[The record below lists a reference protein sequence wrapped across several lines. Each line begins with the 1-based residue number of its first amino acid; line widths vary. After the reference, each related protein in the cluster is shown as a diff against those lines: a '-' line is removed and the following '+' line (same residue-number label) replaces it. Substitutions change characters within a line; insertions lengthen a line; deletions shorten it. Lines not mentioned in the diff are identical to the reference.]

1 MKMIG
6 SLLSLKCQTKGADM
20 KINLGGKVALVC
32 ASTRGLGYACA
43 LGIAEAGGE
52 VIITGR
58 TLSGLEHAK
67 SQLIASAAEKGVSAS
82 VHTMVVDLDDR
93 SAFDAFLADLKNY
106 PEVDILVANSGG
118 PAPGDFNSFSSIVE
132 FEQKCSEITYAA
144 SSLIKYVL
152 PKMREKNWGRIIN
165 ISSIG
170 LAKPITGLAV
180 SNASRA
186 HLAGLMTGIANENAS
201 YGVTLNTILPGI
213 IWTDRQRS
221 LTQHDAEVNN
231 ISLDE
236 MIQRKASS
244 VPAGKMGEPKDVGN
258 LVTFLSSDYSGY
270 INSQNIAVDGGFL
283 GLLR

>member
-1 MKMIG
+1 MTG
-6 SLLSLKCQTKGADM
+6 SLLSLNFQKKDNDM
-20 KINLGGKVALVC
+20 QINLEGKVALVC

-43 LGIAEAGGE
+43 LGIVRAGGE

-58 TLSGLEHAK
+58 TQSGLEHAK
-67 SQLIASAAEKGVSAS
+67 SQLVASVAEEGVDAS

-93 SAFDAFLADLKNY
+93 SAFDRFLVDLENC
-106 PEVDILVANSGG
+106 PDVDILVANSGG
-118 PAPGDFNSFSSIVE
+118 PAPGDFNSFSSVAE
-132 FEQKCSEITYAA
+132 FEQKCSDITYAA

-152 PKMREKNWGRIIN
+152 PNMREKSWGRIIN

-186 HLAGLMTGIANENAS
+186 HLAGLMTGIANENAAF
-201 YGVTLNTILPGI
+201 GVTLNTVLPGI

-221 LTQHDAEVNN
+221 LTQHDAEVND
-231 ISLDE
+231 ISLEE
-236 MIQRKASS
+236 MIERKSS
-244 VPAGKMGEPKDVGN
+244 SIPTGKMGEPEDVGN
-258 LVTFLSSDYSGY
+258 LVTFLSSDYAGY

>member
-1 MKMIG
+1 M
-6 SLLSLKCQTKGADM
+6 QV
-20 KINLGGKVALVC
+20 NLEGKVALVC
-32 ASTRGLGYACA
+32 ASTRGLGYASA
-43 LGIAEAGGE
+43 LGIVKAGGE

-67 SQLIASAAEKGVSAS
+67 SKLVDLAAKEGLSAS
-82 VHTMVVDLDDR
+82 VYTMAVDLDDR
-93 SAFDAFLADLKNY
+93 SSFDRFLIDLKDY
-106 PEVDILVANSGG
+106 PDVDILVANSGG
-118 PAPGDFNSFSSIVE
+118 PAPGDFNSFSSVVE
-132 FEQKCSEITYAA
+132 FEQKCSEITYAT

-152 PKMREKNWGRIIN
+152 PNMREKRWGRIIN

-186 HLAGLMTGIANENAS
+186 HLAGLMVGIANENAS
-201 YGVTLNTILPGI
+201 FGVTLNTVLPGI

-231 ISLDE
+231 ISLEE
-236 MIQRKASS
+236 MIERKSLS
-244 VPAGKMGEPKDVGN
+244 IPTGKMGEPDDVGN
-258 LVTFLSSDYSGY
+258 LVTFLSSDYAAY

>member
-1 MKMIG
+1 
-6 SLLSLKCQTKGADM
+6 M
-20 KINLGGKVALVC
+20 KINLDGKVALVC

-43 LGIAEAGGE
+43 LGILKAGGE

-67 SQLIASAAEKGVSAS
+67 SQLIASVADDVQSAC
-82 VHTMVVDLDDR
+82 VHSMVVDLDERLSFDR
-93 SAFDAFLADLKNY
+93 FLEDLRNY
-106 PEVDILVANSGG
+106 PDVDILVTNSGG
-118 PAPGDFNSFSSIVE
+118 PAPGDFNSFSSIDE
-132 FEQKCSEITYAA
+132 FEKKCSEITYAA
-144 SSLIKYVL
+144 SSLIKHVL
-152 PKMREKNWGRIIN
+152 PKMKEKRWGRIIN

-201 YGVTLNTILPGI
+201 FGVTLNTILPGI
-213 IWTDRQRS
+213 IWTDRQKA
-221 LTQHDAEVNN
+221 LTQNDAEINN
-231 ISLDE
+231 ISFEE
-236 MIQRKASS
+236 MVERKASS
-244 VPAGKMGEPKDVGN
+244 IPSGKMGEPNDVGS
-258 LVTFLSSDYSGY
+258 LVTFLSSDYAGY